1 MADRTLKRPM
11 FRRGGVANEGIMTGL
26 QNPSGS
32 MNEPRG
38 GLHSL
43 VRPGYAEGDKVE
55 SWKDQQSWWKDALDV
70 PPAAYGEMTPQMAEE
85 YLYNYDSL
93 GDALTSGTRELTGL
107 TNDAIGNFITN
118 PILKLGSWA
127 TGIGDPDKIKP
138 YNTKQWNIDRWSGT
152 KRDEA
157 GNIIEEQ
164 GVTDV
169 VRPGSDAQGTKPG
182 DTVID
187 TTKEIVVGDNTRESD
202 VKAIYEDI
210 LPLLQSTMGV
220 DDSEMNRQKYLE
232 LAKFGANLMAQP
244 GGSLTRAIGKAAEQP
259 LEGLSRIAE
268 TKRKAKKVPAEIAM
282 KIALSETESGT
293 VGKQIR
299 DLKRVYPQRQGETVT
314 EWNKRIGDKVLESGT
329 ATKQATAEG
338 RIQKDA
344 TVLGTLLDD
353 EFAGT
358 KAARA
363 IDATGLDTSYFKM
376 LPKKKENYQEGQ
388 HYIKKDG
395 TLWLFDGKDM
405 LEWKPK
411 KQKFE

>member
-1 MADRTLKRPM
+1 MADRILKRPM
-11 FRRGGVANEGIMTGL
+11 FRRGGSTNEGIMSGL
-26 QNPSGS
+26 VDRSVS
-32 MNEPRG
+32 ADATSG
-38 GLHSL
+38 GLNSL
-43 VRPGYAEGDKVE
+43 VRSGYAEGDKVE
-55 SWKDQQSWWKDALDV
+55 SWKDSQSWWEDALDI
-70 PPAAYGEMTPQMAEE
+70 PPAKYGEMTPQMAEE

-107 TNDAIGNFITN
+107 TNDMVGNWLLN
-118 PILKLGSWA
+118 PALKLGSWA
-127 TGIGDPDKIKP
+127 TGIGDPDKITP
-138 YNTKQWNIDRWSGT
+138 YNTKQSTIDRWSGT

-157 GNIIEEQ
+157 GNIISDE
-164 GVTDV
+164 VTEV
-169 VRPGSDAQGTKPG
+169 VRPGENEQGTKPG
-182 DTVID
+182 DTLID
-187 TTKEIVVGDNTRESD
+187 TTKEVVVGDNSRESD

-259 LEGLSRIAE
+259 LEGLTRIAE
-268 TKRKAKKVPAEIAM
+268 TKRKGDKVPAELAM
-282 KIALSETESGT
+282 KIALSETESGP
-293 VGKQIR
+293 VGKQIK
-299 DLKRVYPQRQGETVT
+299 DLKKIYPQRKGESAT

-338 RIQKDA
+338 RIQKDSA
-344 TVLGTLLDD
+344 ILGTLLDD
-353 EFAGT
+353 EFAGA

-376 LPKKKENYQEGQ
+376 LPKDKDDYSKGQ

-395 TLWLFDGKDM
+395 TLYLFDGKDM

-411 KQKFE
+411 LSKFA